1 MRKLLG
7 TVASIAGLLGA
18 LICLLA
24 GISRVTGGF
33 HLGDF
38 EAMTIFVGGIGL
50 MVFSA
55 VLKLELIHDALTNSR

>member
-1 MRKLLG
+1 MRKFLG
-7 TVASIAGLLGA
+7 TAASIAGLLGA

-38 EAMTIFVGGIGL
+38 ESMTVFVGGIGL

-55 VLKLELIHDALTNSR
+55 ILKLELIHDVLKSSH

>member
-1 MRKLLG
+1 MQKLLG
-7 TVASIAGLLGA
+7 AAANITGLVGA

-38 EAMTIFVGGIGL
+38 ESMTVFVGGMGL

-55 VLKLELIHDALTNSR
+55 ILKLELIYDALKNSR